1 MIIGKGDVSD
11 YINVSDFEGKV
22 DGSGTK
28 FGHRDKKNRLS
39 LVPPLF
45 IKILGWVFTYG
56 AVKYADNNWMKGL
69 KWSDVYEA
77 SLRHQLDF
85 WDGMDLDDDS
95 RLEHLAHAFW
105 GLGILLYYAH
115 HPEYKQF
122 DDRIFSEGEQGEAV
136 IGTTKMYLFEP
147 DEEKTEER
155 AYDPMRDMY
164 QKDSAKMTPL
174 AEAIFND
181 PKIKGYL
188 KDALDASATSK
199 DITYAWEIINEHV
212 REELEREGA
221 RRLVKDLD
229 PRKEGDGT
237 TRPVS

>member
-1 MIIGKGDVSD
+1 MAITDNVSD
-11 YINVSDFEGKV
+11 YEGKV

-77 SLRHQLDF
+77 SLRHIMDF
-85 WDGMDLDDDS
+85 WDGMDLDDQS

-115 HPEYKQF
+115 HKEYKQF

-136 IGTTKMYLFEP
+136 IGTTKMYLFESE
-147 DEEKTEER
+147 EEKTEER
-155 AYDPMRDMY
+155 AYDPMKDMY
-164 QKDSAKMTPL
+164 QAEPVTPL
-174 AEAIFND
+174 ARAIFND
-181 PKIKGYL
+181 PEIKKYL
-188 KDALDASATSK
+188 KDALDASGTSK
-199 DITYAWEIINEHV
+199 DVSYAWESINTHI
-212 REELEREGA
+212 REEMESEGV
-221 RRLVKDLD
+221 RRLAKDLD
-229 PRKEGDGT
+229 PCKERDRT
-237 TRPVS
+237 TSPVS